1 MKVAASMSVGRLAPK
16 HSLDIDGIRAISPNV
31 TPSLIKDDVVII
43 DRLKR
48 PDGSHMTIEEY
59 TDQTFQPYIDQYNAK
74 QRRKDRQ
81 IQTGYCEW
89 HRSNGTLSQ
98 GKGELAYEAVL
109 QYGSHGDLGGEYYSP
124 DTTPER
130 KAQLRAEYEG
140 VYRQWVTNLERDFP
154 HMTLVFA
161 VAHFSE
167 TEGTP
172 HLHVCLQPQ
181 ADCSRGLAKQVSI
194 GRALAQDGIERIDTR
209 AEAEQAGGF
218 QLSRFYKKFHHE
230 YQNPTLQ
237 RLGYEIKE
245 EIHGLK
251 HMEKDGYAVV
261 MADAQQ
267 KAQKLVQTAE
277 HRKQRVEEETDR
289 IKRKTLNAV
298 YEAQEAAI
306 AAKQEKTRAEQQK
319 AAAEAQAAS
328 VKAQAIEESGRII
341 ETARIAAQTAQKAA
355 ETANAERERAEQK
368 KAAAE
373 AQTEAIRQQAKEEA
387 DRRCK
392 QLEWQLSQAEAY
404 IAEQQTLIDTLRE
417 KLQSL
422 KASLLYPPILRCA
435 FRCNGQRRQKAA
447 DSGVD
452 RKNRTLSPQ
461 KIFGTMDK
469 NHSL

>member
-1 MKVAASMSVGRLAPK
+1 MEVAASMSVGRLAPK

-43 DRLKR
+43 DRLRR

-59 TDQTFQPYIDQYNAK
+59 TNQHFQPYIDQYNAK

-109 QYGSHGDLGGEYYSP
+109 QYGCHDDLGGEYYSP

-140 VYRQWVTNLERDFP
+140 VYRQWVTDLERDFP

-172 HLHVCLQPQ
+172 HLHVCMQPQ

-194 GRALAQDGIERIDTR
+194 GRALAQDGIERLDSR
-209 AEAEQAGGF
+209 EEAKQAGGY
-218 QLSRFYKKFHHE
+218 QLARFYQRFHHE

-237 RLGYEIKE
+237 RLGYEIKAE
-245 EIHGLK
+245 QHGLR

-261 MADAQQ
+261 MEKATQEADKIVQESKERAEITE
-267 KAQKLVQTAE
+267 KARKAAQKDLDLLETKQLLIEMELEDQQRQAAEASQTAE
-277 HRKQRVEEETDR
+277 QARQAAERATQQ
-289 IKRKTLNAV
+289 AA
-298 YEAQEAAI
+298 EAKATEAAI
-306 AAKQEKTRAEQQK
+306 RT
-319 AAAEAQAAS
+319 QARY
-328 VKAQAIEESGRII
+328 E
-341 ETARIAAQTAQKAA
+341 A
-355 ETANAERERAEQK
+355 ETTVRELQAQLWERDS
-368 KAAAE
+368 
-373 AQTEAIRQQAKEEA
+373 IIHG
-387 DRRCK
+387 
-392 QLEWQLSQAEAY
+392 LQAEAEKMKQKLSALREFLQERS
-404 IAEQQTLIDTLRE
+404 IFENFLAWFKGKNQQQTLDERE
-417 KLQSL
+417 L
-422 KASLLYPPILRCA
+422 
-435 FRCNGQRRQKAA
+435 
-447 DSGVD
+447 
-452 RKNRTLSPQ
+452 
-461 KIFGTMDK
+461 
-469 NHSL
+469 

>member
-31 TPSLIKDDVVII
+31 TPSLIKDDIVFI
-43 DRLKR
+43 DRLRR

-109 QYGSHGDLGGEYYSP
+109 QYGSHDDLGGEYYSP

-140 VYRQWVTNLERDFP
+140 VYRRWVADLERDFP

-172 HLHVCLQPQ
+172 HLHVCMQPQ

-194 GRALAQDGIERIDTR
+194 GRALAQDGIERLDSR
-209 AEAEQAGGF
+209 EEAQQAGGY
-218 QLSRFYKKFHHE
+218 QLARFYQKFHHE
-230 YQNPTLQ
+230 YQNPCLQ
-237 RLGYEIKE
+237 RLGYEIKAE
-245 EIHGLK
+245 QHGLR

-261 MADAQQ
+261 MEQADKIVQESKERAE
-267 KAQKLVQTAE
+267 KTEKARKAAQKDLDLLETKQLLVEMEVEEATQTAE
-277 HRKQRVEEETDR
+277 QARQAAERA
-289 IKRKTLNAV
+289 IQSKT
-298 YEAQEAAI
+298 
-306 AAKQEKTRAEQQK
+306 
-319 AAAEAQAAS
+319 EAQAAEAAIR
-328 VKAQAIEESGRII
+328 AQARYEAEVAVRELEAQLWEKNSII
-341 ETARIAAQTAQKAA
+341 HALQA
-355 ETANAERERAEQK
+355 ETNKLKQKVSALKEFLEERSIFESFLSWFKGKNQQQSLDDRER
-368 KAAAE
+368 
-373 AQTEAIRQQAKEEA
+373 
-387 DRRCK
+387 
-392 QLEWQLSQAEAY
+392 
-404 IAEQQTLIDTLRE
+404 
-417 KLQSL
+417 
-422 KASLLYPPILRCA
+422 
-435 FRCNGQRRQKAA
+435 
-447 DSGVD
+447 
-452 RKNRTLSPQ
+452 
-461 KIFGTMDK
+461 
-469 NHSL
+469 

>member
-16 HSLDIDGIRAISPNV
+16 HSLDIDGIRAISSNV

-89 HRSNGTLSQ
+89 HRNNGTLAQ

-109 QYGSHGDLGGEYYSP
+109 QYGSHDDLGGEYYSP

-130 KAQLRAEYEG
+130 KTQLRAEYEG
-140 VYRQWVTNLERDFP
+140 VYRRWVADLERDFP

-172 HLHVCLQPQ
+172 HLHVCMQPQ

-194 GRALAQDGIERIDTR
+194 GRALAQDGIERLDSR
-209 AEAEQAGGF
+209 EEAKQAGGY
-218 QLSRFYKKFHHE
+218 QLARFYQRFHHE

-237 RLGYEIKE
+237 RLGYEIKAE
-245 EIHGLK
+245 QHGLK

-261 MADAQQ
+261 MERAD
-267 KAQKLVQTAE
+267 KIVQ
-277 HRKQRVEEETDR
+277 
-289 IKRKTLNAV
+289 
-298 YEAQEAAI
+298 
-306 AAKQEKTRAEQQK
+306 
-319 AAAEAQAAS
+319 
-328 VKAQAIEESGRII
+328 ES
-341 ETARIAAQTAQKAA
+341 
-355 ETANAERERAEQK
+355 RERAEITEK
-368 KAAAE
+368 ARKAAQKDLDLLEAKQLMVELEVDEAIQTAE
-373 AQTEAIRQQAKEEA
+373 AARQAAERAIQSKVEAEATEAAIKAQARYE
-387 DRRCK
+387 
-392 QLEWQLSQAEAY
+392 AEATVRELQAQLWEKNS
-404 IAEQQTLIDTLRE
+404 IIHALQSETDKLKQKVSALKEFLEERSIFETFLSWFKGKNQQQTLDERE
-417 KLQSL
+417 L
-422 KASLLYPPILRCA
+422 
-435 FRCNGQRRQKAA
+435 
-447 DSGVD
+447 
-452 RKNRTLSPQ
+452 
-461 KIFGTMDK
+461 
-469 NHSL
+469 

>member
-1 MKVAASMSVGRLAPK
+1 MKIAASMSVGRLAPK
-16 HSLDIDGIRAISPNV
+16 HSLNIDNIRTISKNV
-31 TPSLIKDDVVII
+31 TPKLIQNDVILI
-43 DRLKR
+43 DRLRGQDDK
-48 PDGSHMTIEEY
+48 HMTIEEY
-59 TDQTFQPYIDQYNAK
+59 TDQHFQPYIDQYNLK

-81 IQTGYCEW
+81 IQVGYCEW
-89 HRSNGTLSQ
+89 HRGNGTLSQ

-109 QYGSHGDLGGEYYSP
+109 QYGTHEDIGGEYYSLS
-124 DTTPER
+124 TSAER
-130 KAQLRAEYEG
+130 KAELQEEFEA
-140 VYRQWVTNLERDFP
+140 VYREWVEAIQRDYP
-154 HMTLVFA
+154 HLTILYA
-161 VAHFSE
+161 VIHFSE
-167 TEGTP
+167 VEGTP
-172 HLHVCLQPQ
+172 HLHICFQPE
-181 ADCSRGLAKQVSI
+181 ADCTRGLARQVSI

-218 QLSRFYKKFHHE
+218 QLARFYQRFHHE
-230 YQNPTLQ
+230 YQNKTLQ

-277 HRKQRVEEETDR
+277 QRKQRVEEETDR

-319 AAAEAQAAS
+319 AAAEAQATS
-328 VKAQAIEESGRII
+328 VKAQAIEESERII

-373 AQTEAIRQQAKEEA
+373 AQTEAIRQQAQEEA
-387 DRRCK
+387 DKRCK

-404 IAEQQTLIDTLRE
+404 IAEQQSLIDTLRE

-422 KASLLYPPILRCA
+422 KIFLQEHNA
-435 FRCNGQRRQKAA
+435 FATFVNWMQRRQE
-447 DSGVD
+447 
-452 RKNRTLSPQ
+452 PEHE
-461 KIFGTMDK
+461 
-469 NHSL
+469 HSHGHHHSR

>member
-1 MKVAASMSVGRLAPK
+1 MRVAASMSVGRLAPK
-16 HSLDIDGIRAISPNV
+16 HSLNIDNIRVISQNV
-31 TPSLIKDDVVII
+31 TPKLIKNDVILI
-43 DRLKR
+43 DRLR
-48 PDGSHMTIEEY
+48 SPDRKHLTIEKY
-59 TDQTFQPYIDQYNAK
+59 TDRHFQPIIDQYNAK

-89 HRSNGTLSQ
+89 HWGNGTLSQ

-109 QYGSHGDLGGEYYSP
+109 QYGTHEDIGGEYYAV
-124 DTTPER
+124 TTSQER
-130 KAQLRAEYEG
+130 KAELQEEFIS
-140 VYRQWVTNLERDFP
+140 VYREWVEAIQRDYP
-154 HMTLVFA
+154 HLTILYA
-161 VAHFSE
+161 VIHFSE

-172 HLHVCLQPQ
+172 HLHVCFQPE
-181 ADCSRGLAKQVSI
+181 ADCTRGLAKQVSI

-267 KAQKLVQTAE
+267 KAQNLVQTAE
-277 HRKQRVEEETDR
+277 QRKQRVEEETDR
-289 IKRKTLNAV
+289 IKSKTLNLV
-298 YEAQEAAI
+298 YEAQEATI
-306 AAKQEKTRAEQQK
+306 AAKQERARVEREK
-319 AAAEAQAAS
+319 ADIEAKAAS
-328 VKAQAIEESGRII
+328 VKEQAIKESEQII
-341 ETARIAAQTAQKAA
+341 TNARVEAQIAQKAA

-387 DRRCK
+387 DKRCK

-404 IAEQQTLIDTLRE
+404 ITEQQTLIDTLRD

-422 KASLLYPPILRCA
+422 KIFLQEHNA
-435 FRCNGQRRQKAA
+435 FAAFVNWMQRRQE
-447 DSGVD
+447 
-452 RKNRTLSPQ
+452 PEHE
-461 KIFGTMDK
+461 
-469 NHSL
+469 HSHGHHHSR